1 MTRLTTTFH
10 HLSTFS
16 CMSKIDYLNLDIG
29 EPVTSTRDEFNEKTL
44 SDMTAWLSGALKNKG
59 FIPLP
64 PPFSGYNALISRGED
79 GLVCSVYG
87 LEKIMPSEAVMKAGG
102 EVPEEGLP
110 LLIFGVAP
118 EKGESLWNLFI
129 QGFYVGE
136 QVIRMPAEPW
146 VTMIPYQMFRYAPDP
161 DLLVTFQKCIAHS
174 LLDLDKQSR

>member
-1 MTRLTTTFH
+1 
-10 HLSTFS
+10 
-16 CMSKIDYLNLDIG
+16 MSKINYLNLDAG
-29 EPVTSTRDEFNEKTL
+29 EPVTSIRDEFSEKML
-44 SDMTAWLSGALKNKG
+44 FDMTAWLAAALKNKG

-87 LEKIMPSEAVMKAGG
+87 PEKIMPPEAVTRAGG
-102 EVPEEGLP
+102 EVPEEGLS

-136 QVIRMPAEPW
+136 QIIRMPSEPW
-146 VTMIPYQMFRYAPDP
+146 ITMIPYQMFRYAPDP
-161 DLLVTFQKCIAHS
+161 GLLVAFQKCVAHS
-174 LLDLDKQSR
+174 LLDLDKKSR